1 MNALNQTSNI
11 PLQALQALEA
21 LEQLGHIGSGL
32 VRPECV
38 LATAAAHIPQRDDAL
53 DAGGDG
59 FQHPDHAAAP
69 NAPPT

>member
-11 PLQALQALEA
+11 PLQALAA

-38 LATAAAHIPQRDDAL
+38 LATAAAEMYTADWR
-53 DAGGDG
+53 G
-59 FQHPDHAAAP
+59 
-69 NAPPT
+69 